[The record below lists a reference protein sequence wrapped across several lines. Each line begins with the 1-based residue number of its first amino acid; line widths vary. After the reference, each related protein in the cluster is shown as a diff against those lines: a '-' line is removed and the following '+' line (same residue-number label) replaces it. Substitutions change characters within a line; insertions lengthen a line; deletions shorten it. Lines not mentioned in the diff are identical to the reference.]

1 MKKYNGFY
9 LMGNYPDKDTFIKAA
24 VKGLEHFD
32 FLEVG
37 IPFSDPTADGDV
49 IADAAQALLDKNC
62 TFNEISE
69 SIKEIRGKIPAEKDL
84 YIMTYANL
92 IYNMDMPSFNTFCK
106 ETGVRGLILPDVP
119 FCERNY
125 FAQLGLD
132 EKIKLVNF
140 MTPESTPEAIEEIA
154 KISENF
160 IYFISMRGITGTDFN
175 LDEDTKS
182 KIHFAIS
189 KSAVPVVTGFGIKTK
204 DSADKAI
211 EHSDGFIIGT
221 ALIETLNKEGF
232 DGYSTFVENLFAQ

>member
-49 IADAAQALLDKNC
+49 IADAAQSLLDRNC

-69 SIKEIRGKIPAEKDL
+69 SVETIRKMVPAGKDL

-92 IYNMDMPSFNTFCK
+92 IYNMDMPRFNIFCIENGIK
-106 ETGVRGLILPDVP
+106 GLILPDVP
-119 FCERNY
+119 FCERNF
-125 FAQLGLD
+125 FAHLGLD
-132 EKIKLVNF
+132 ERIKLINF
-140 MTPESTPEAIEEIA
+140 MTPESTLESIEETA
-154 KISENF
+154 KVSENF

-175 LDEDTKS
+175 PDSETKE

-189 KSAVPVVTGFGIKTK
+189 KSKVPVVTGFGIKSK
-204 DSADKAI
+204 DAAAKAM
-211 EHSDGFIIGT
+211 EHSGGFIIGT
-221 ALIETLNKEGF
+221 ALIDTLNRGGLEQFSKF
-232 DGYSTFVENLFAQ
+232 VDGLFN